1 METAGRHYPGRMATD
16 ARIRPRSLVRA
27 TDIDVLP
34 LDHVVARR
42 DGYLMVRSPSNPTH
56 YWGNL
61 LIFDAPPATGDRVR
75 WEECFAAEFADQPRS
90 VHRTFAW
97 DLAPGGLGA
106 AREEFVTHGYD
117 LDQTVGLVAT
127 PDQVRPHPRANR
139 EVRVYAA
146 DPRAG
151 SDEAVWDGVVDLQVA
166 TRDADRFSAATHR
179 AFCESR
185 LDDLRALFRIGHGS
199 WYVALAGE
207 EVVGSCGV
215 VVTDGRGRF
224 QAVDTAPGHR
234 RRGICSRLVVEAAHH
249 AAEHRGARQLVIG
262 ADPDYHAL
270 GIYESL
276 GFVAVETVA
285 GVCLAPGEG

>member
-1 METAGRHYPGRMATD
+1 VAPGD
-16 ARIRPRSLVRA
+16 RIRPRSLVRA

-34 LDHVVARR
+34 VDHVVARR
-42 DGYLMVRSPSNPTH
+42 DGYLAVRSPGNPMH

-61 LIFDAPPATGDRVR
+61 LIFDAPPAAGDRVR
-75 WEECFAAEFADQPRS
+75 WEERFAAEFADQPRS

-97 DLAPGGLGA
+97 EVTPDGRGA
-106 AREEFVTHGYD
+106 ADEEFVAHGYD
-117 LDQTVGLVAT
+117 LDETVGLAAT

-139 EVRVYAA
+139 DVRVYVP
-146 DPRAG
+146 DPRPGA
-151 SDEAVWDGVVDLQVA
+151 DEAVWDAMVELQVA
-166 TRDADRFSAATHR
+166 TRDADRFSAETHR
-179 AFCESR
+179 AFCWTR

-199 WYVALAGE
+199 WYVALAGD

-249 AAEHRGARQLVIG
+249 AADRHGARQLVIG
-262 ADPDYHAL
+262 ADPGYHAL

-276 GFVAVETVA
+276 GFVPVETVG
-285 GVCLAPGEG
+285 GVCLAPR